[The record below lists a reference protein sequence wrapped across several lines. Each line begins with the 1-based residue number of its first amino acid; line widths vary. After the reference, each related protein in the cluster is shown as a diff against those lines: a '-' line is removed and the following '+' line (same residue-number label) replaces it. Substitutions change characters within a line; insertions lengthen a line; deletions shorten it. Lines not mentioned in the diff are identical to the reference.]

1 MSNEVV
7 AKPVKL
13 TEKQEALILLA
24 FSAPM
29 FKQVSVTMDKPN
41 ISVCNALVKKGIF
54 KNVMDTF
61 YQLTEEGLKVA
72 AELAAK
78 KPQ

>member
-1 MSNEVV
+1 MTNEVV
-7 AKPVKL
+7 EKPVKL

-24 FSAPM
+24 FSSPM
-29 FKQVSVTMDKPN
+29 FKQVSVTVQKPN

-54 KNVMDTF
+54 KNIMDTF
-61 YQLTEEGLKVA
+61 YALTDEGLKIA

-78 KPQ
+78 QPQ